1 MPFTSEA
8 KPDPMQT
15 KLFTPGRLLL
25 ALIALPLALGLAA
38 CGKKDDAA
46 AAGPVGA
53 PLNAVPPPAGKA
65 WADVVS
71 ATPEG
76 GYVMGNPNAPI
87 KVIEYGSLTCP
98 HCAEFEEKGFPHLR
112 DDYVAKGTVSFE
124 FRNFVRDP
132 YDTTMAMLTR
142 CGAPESFFALTEQVY
157 SNQKAIFDQ
166 LQPIGAQL
174 QAANLPPNQIFKA
187 IGERG
192 GLIDFFA
199 ARGIAK
205 DQAAQCLAKSETA
218 TKLADDTAKA
228 GDTFN
233 ITGTPT
239 FLVNGKN
246 VEVATWDALEPI
258 LKQAGAR

>member
-1 MPFTSEA
+1 
-8 KPDPMQT
+8 MQT
-15 KLFTPGRLLL
+15 KLSTPGRLLL
-25 ALIALPLALGLAA
+25 ALIALPLAFGLAA

-46 AAGPVGA
+46 AVPAGA
-53 PLNAVPPPAGKA
+53 ALNAVAPPAGKA

-71 ATPEG
+71 PTPEG

-112 DDYVAKGTVSFE
+112 DEYVAKGTVSFE

-174 QAANLPPNQIFKA
+174 QAANLPPAKMFSA

-192 GLIDFFA
+192 GLIEFFA

-218 TKLADDTAKA
+218 TKLADDTSKA

-239 FLVNGKN
+239 FIVNGKN

>member
-1 MPFTSEA
+1 
-8 KPDPMQT
+8 MQT

-38 CGKKDDAA
+38 CGKKDDAGSA
-46 AAGPVGA
+46 PVGA
-53 PLNAVPPPAGKA
+53 ALNAVPPPAGKA

-71 ATPEG
+71 VTPEG

-87 KVIEYGSLTCP
+87 KVIEFGSLTCP

-112 DDYVAKGTVSFE
+112 DDYVAKGTVSLE

-132 YDTTMAMLTR
+132 YDTTLAMLTH
-142 CGAPESFFALTEQVY
+142 CGEPESFFALTEQVY

-174 QAANLPPNQIFKA
+174 QAANLPPEKMFSA
-187 IGERG
+187 IGDRG
-192 GLIDFFA
+192 GLIEFFA

-218 TKLADDTAKA
+218 SKLAADTQKA
-228 GDTFN
+228 TDTFN
-233 ITGTPT
+233 VTGTPT
-239 FLVNGKN
+239 FIVNGKN

>member
-1 MPFTSEA
+1 
-8 KPDPMQT
+8 MQT
-15 KLFTPGRLLL
+15 KLFSPGRLLL

-38 CGKKDDAA
+38 CAKKDDAA
-46 AAGPVGA
+46 AGAAPVGA

-65 WADVVS
+65 WTDVVS

-87 KVIEYGSLTCP
+87 KVIEFGSLTCP

-112 DDYVAKGTVSFE
+112 DDYVAKGTVSLE

-157 SNQKAIFDQ
+157 SNQKSLFDGFKD
-166 LQPIGAQL
+166 IGPEL
-174 QAANLPPNQIFKA
+174 QAANLPPAQIFKA

-192 GLIDFFA
+192 GLVDFFA
-199 ARGIAK
+199 ARGIAR
-205 DQAAQCLAKSETA
+205 DQAAQCLAKPETA
-218 TKLADDTAKA
+218 TKLVDDTSKA
-228 GDTFN
+228 GDKYN
-233 ITGTPT
+233 VTGTPT
-239 FLVNGKN
+239 FIVNGRN
-246 VEVATWDALEPI
+246 VEVATWESLEPI

>member
-1 MPFTSEA
+1 
-8 KPDPMQT
+8 MQT

-25 ALIALPLALGLAA
+25 AMIALPLALGLAA

-46 AAGPVGA
+46 GAGPVGA

-65 WADVVS
+65 WTDVVS
-71 ATPEG
+71 VTPEG
-76 GYVMGNPNAPI
+76 GHVMGNPNAPI
-87 KVIEYGSLTCP
+87 KLIEYGSLTCP

-112 DDYVAKGTVSFE
+112 DEYVAKGTVSFE

-142 CGAPESFFALTEQVY
+142 CGEPESFFALTEQVY
-157 SNQKAIFDQ
+157 TNQKAIFDQ

-174 QAANLPPNQIFKA
+174 QAANLPPAKMFSA

-218 TKLADDTAKA
+218 TKLADDTQKA
-228 GDTFN
+228 TETFN
-233 ITGTPT
+233 VTGTPT
-239 FLVNGKN
+239 FIVNGKN

>member
-1 MPFTSEA
+1 
-8 KPDPMQT
+8 MQT

-38 CGKKDDAA
+38 CGKKDNAA
-46 AAGPVGA
+46 SAGPVGA
-53 PLNAVPPPAGKA
+53 PLNAVPPPAGKT
-65 WADVVS
+65 WTDVVS
-71 ATPEG
+71 VTPEG

-87 KVIEYGSLTCP
+87 KVIEFGSLTCP

-112 DDYVAKGTVSFE
+112 DDYVAKGTVSLE

-132 YDTTMAMLTR
+132 YDTTMAMLTH

-157 SNQKAIFDQ
+157 ANQKAIFDQ

-174 QAANLPPNQIFKA
+174 QAANLPADKMFSA

-192 GLIDFFA
+192 GLIEFFA

-218 TKLADDTAKA
+218 SKLAADTQKA
-228 GDTFN
+228 TDTFN
-233 ITGTPT
+233 VTGTPT
-239 FLVNGKN
+239 FIVNGKN

>member
-1 MPFTSEA
+1 
-8 KPDPMQT
+8 MQT

-25 ALIALPLALGLAA
+25 ALIALPLAFGLAA
-38 CGKKDDAA
+38 CGKKDEAGAGAA
-46 AAGPVGA
+46 AVAGA

-65 WADVVS
+65 WTDIVS
-71 ATPEG
+71 VTPEG
-76 GYVMGNPNAPI
+76 GYLMGNPNAPI
-87 KVIEYGSLTCP
+87 KVIEFGSLTCP
-98 HCAEFEEKGFPHLR
+98 HCAEFEEKGFPRLR
-112 DDYVAKGTVSFE
+112 DDYVAKGTVSLE

-132 YDTTMAMLTR
+132 YDTTMAMLTH

-157 SNQKAIFDQ
+157 SNQKAIFEQ

-174 QAANLPPNQIFKA
+174 QAANLPPDQIFKA

-205 DQAAQCLAKSETA
+205 DQAAQCLAKADTA
-218 TKLADDTAKA
+218 TKLANDTQKA
-228 GDTFN
+228 TDAFN
-233 ITGTPT
+233 VTGTPT
-239 FLVNGKN
+239 FIVNGRN
-246 VEVATWDALEPI
+246 AEVATWDALEPI

>member
-1 MPFTSEA
+1 
-8 KPDPMQT
+8 MQT

-38 CGKKDDAA
+38 CGKKDDATGA
-46 AAGPVGA
+46 AAPVGA

-65 WADVVS
+65 WADVIS
-71 ATPEG
+71 ATQDG

-112 DDYVAKGTVSFE
+112 DDYVSKGTVSFE

-132 YDTTMAMLTR
+132 YDTTMAMLVR
-142 CGAPESFFALTEQVY
+142 CGSPDTFFALTEQVY

-174 QAANLPPNQIFKA
+174 QAANLPPDQIFKA

-218 TKLADDTAKA
+218 TKLADETSKA
-228 GDTFN
+228 GDTFS

-239 FLVNGKN
+239 FIVNGKN

>member
-1 MPFTSEA
+1 
-8 KPDPMQT
+8 MQT

-46 AAGPVGA
+46 TAGPVGG
-53 PLNAVPPPAGKA
+53 PLNAVAPPAGKA
-65 WADVVS
+65 WADVVTV
-71 ATPEG
+71 TPEG
-76 GYVMGNPNAPI
+76 GYRMGNPNAPI
-87 KVIEYGSLTCP
+87 KVIEFGSLTCP
-98 HCAEFEEKGFPHLR
+98 HCAEFEEKGYPHLR
-112 DDYVAKGTVSFE
+112 DEYVAKGTVNFE

-132 YDTTMAMLTR
+132 YDTTMAMLVR
-142 CGAPESFFALTEQVY
+142 CGSPDSFFALTEQVY

-166 LQPIGAQL
+166 LQPIGPKL
-174 QAANLPPNQIFKA
+174 QAANLPPAQIFKA
-187 IGERG
+187 IGEQG

-205 DQAAQCLAKSETA
+205 DQGAQCLAKSEA
-218 TKLADDTAKA
+218 ASKLADDTSKA
-228 GDTFN
+228 GDSFN
-233 ITGTPT
+233 ITGTPS
-239 FLVNGKN
+239 FIVNGKN